1 MAKYV
6 LKRILLMLF
15 TLFVILTMCFVL
27 IKLLPLPTPRAIGQ
41 DLKLI
46 ELRREMMGYNKPIL
60 VQYFIFLKHVL
71 TGWNWGVGEQ
81 MYVTQDV
88 WSVMVKKLP
97 YTMVVNLYSIL
108 IAIPIGL
115 AFGVYAAIKKNK
127 WQDHLIST
135 LTMVFISVPS
145 YVYSYLI
152 QYIFCV
158 KLGWFELQIYAE
170 SEAALL
176 SAKMFYSMIPA
187 IMALGFGVIAGLTR
201 YSRAE
206 LSEVLTSEFML
217 LARTKGLTKAQA
229 IARHAMRNAMV
240 VILPMI
246 IGEFIGIIGGSLI
259 IEQMFGIPGVGS
271 LYITS
276 INMRDYNFF
285 MLLTSFYTFIGLLSG
300 IVIDISYGFIDPRIR
315 MGSKK

>member
-6 LKRILLMLF
+6 IKRILLMLF

-46 ELRREMMGYNKPIL
+46 ELRRNMLGYNKPIL
-60 VQYFIFLKHVL
+60 VQYGLFLKHVL
-71 TGWNWGVGEQ
+71 TDWNWGLGEQ
-81 MYVTQDV
+81 MYVAQDA
-88 WSVMVKKLP
+88 WSIMVNRLP

-115 AFGVYAAIKKNK
+115 AFGIYAALKKNK
-127 WQDHLIST
+127 WQDHVIST

-145 YVYSYLI
+145 YVYSYLV
-152 QYIFCV
+152 QYIFCF
-158 KLGWFELQIYAE
+158 KLDWFPLQIYAE
-170 SEAALL
+170 SQASLL

-187 IMALGFGVIAGLTR
+187 IIALGLGVIAGLTR
-201 YSRAE
+201 YARAE

-229 IARHAMRNAMV
+229 ISRHALRNAMV

-285 MLLTSFYTFIGLLSG
+285 MMLTAFYTFIGLLSG

>member
-1 MAKYV
+1 MLIRALPMNPPEGINAAQKESI
-6 LKRILLMLF
+6 LKIWEAR
-15 TLFVILTMCFVL
+15 
-27 IKLLPLPTPRAIGQ
+27 
-41 DLKLI
+41 
-46 ELRREMMGYNKPIL
+46 GYNKPLLEQYGIYLKGIITKWDFGTSWKIKSTEPAWDLLSGKLLPTIL
-60 VQYFIFLKHVL
+60 
-71 TGWNWGVGEQ
+71 
-81 MYVTQDV
+81 
-88 WSVMVKKLP
+88 
-97 YTMVVNLYSIL
+97 VNLYSL
-108 IAIPIGL
+108 LFSLPLGL
-115 AFGVYAAIKKNK
+115 AFGIYAALKKNR

-145 YVYSYLI
+145 YVYSYLV
-152 QYIFCV
+152 QYIFCF
-158 KLGWFELQIYAE
+158 KLDWFPLQIYAE
-170 SEAALL
+170 SEAPLL

-187 IMALGFGVIAGLTR
+187 IIALGLGVIAGLTR
-201 YSRAE
+201 YARAE

-229 IARHAMRNAMV
+229 ISRHALRNAMV

-285 MLLTSFYTFIGLLSG
+285 MMLTAFYTFIGLLSG
-300 IVIDISYGFIDPRIR
+300 IVIDTSYGFIDPRIR

>member
-6 LKRILLMLF
+6 LKRVLLMIF

-41 DLKLI
+41 DLQLI
-46 ELRREMMGYNKPIL
+46 ELRRQMMGYDKPIL

-71 TGWNWGVGEQ
+71 TDWNWGLGEQ
-81 MYVTQDV
+81 MYVAQDV
-88 WSVMVKKLP
+88 WGIMVNRLP

-115 AFGVYAAIKKNK
+115 AFGIYAALKKNK
-127 WQDHLIST
+127 WQDHTIST
-135 LTMVFISVPS
+135 MTMVLISVPS

-152 QYIFCV
+152 QYVLCF
-158 KLGWFELQIYAE
+158 KLGWFPLQVYAD
-170 SEAALL
+170 SQAALL

-187 IMALGFGVIAGLTR
+187 VLALGLGVIAGLTR

-206 LSEVLTSEFML
+206 LSEVITSDFML
-217 LARTKGLTKAQA
+217 LARTKGLSKSQA
-229 IARHAMRNAMV
+229 ISRHALRNAMV

-259 IEQMFGIPGVGS
+259 IEQMFGIPGVGK